1 MSPPDRLHDGSIT
14 SPVGFSAGS
23 ASAGMHPDGAHDV
36 ALLLSET
43 ACSGAGVFTQNRIRA
58 APVVYDDALLAE
70 RPGRLR
76 GIVMNSQIA
85 NACTGDEGGEAAA
98 AMARAA

>member
-1 MSPPDRLHDGSIT
+1 M
-14 SPVGFSAGS
+14 
-23 ASAGMHPDGAHDV
+23 

-43 ACSGAGVFTQNRIRA
+43 ACSGAGVFTQSRIRA
-58 APVVYDDALLAE
+58 APVVYDDALLKE

-85 NACTGDEGGEAAA
+85 NACTGGEGDEAAA
-98 AMARAA
+98 AMAQAAETALGRPGSCMLVL